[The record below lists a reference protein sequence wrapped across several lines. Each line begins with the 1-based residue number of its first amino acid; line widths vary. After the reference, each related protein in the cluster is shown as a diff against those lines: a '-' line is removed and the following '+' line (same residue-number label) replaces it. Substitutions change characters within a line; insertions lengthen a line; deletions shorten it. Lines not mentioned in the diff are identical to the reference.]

1 MNENK
6 IKRAFDEIEPESGA
20 QERMYANILKKAA
33 AQSGEKAVK
42 NEPTPAKV
50 TQMPARRPAPLWKRY
65 GALAACLV
73 LVVGVTVGYL
83 YPHLTS
89 NDGQSDPNV
98 MVGSPF
104 EDVQSAADFETLG
117 FIIDAPEGA
126 EDVAYCIM
134 DGEIAQVDFTL
145 DGHSYLYRAAKLDG
159 DFSGINSEAVGS
171 VSLNAEYDAVL
182 DCLSPEMWRAHWNKD
197 GVSYYLSNYDGA
209 EESAITDVAD
219 MLMESN

>member
-1 MNENK
+1 MNENE

-50 TQMPARRPAPLWKRY
+50 MQMPARRPAPLWKRY

-73 LVVGVTVGYL
+73 LVVGVTLGYL
-83 YPHLTS
+83 YPHFIGDDS
-89 NDGQSDPNV
+89 QDDPNV

-104 EDVQSAADFETLG
+104 VDVQSAADFEKLG
-117 FIIDAPEGA
+117 FSIDAPEGA
-126 EDVAYCIM
+126 EDVTYCIL
-134 DGEIAQVDFTL
+134 DAAIAQVDFTL

-159 DFSGINSEAVGS
+159 DFSGANGEVVGS
-171 VSLNAEYDAVL
+171 ASLNAEYDAML
-182 DCLSPEMWRAHWNKD
+182 DCLSPEMWRAHWSRD
-197 GVSYYLSNYDGA
+197 GVSCYLSNFDGA
-209 EESAITDVAD
+209 SEEVIPAAAEL
-219 MLMESN
+219 LMGPN

>member
-1 MNENK
+1 MNENE

-50 TQMPARRPAPLWKRY
+50 MQMPARRPAPLWKRY

-73 LVVGVTVGYL
+73 LVVGVTLGYL
-83 YPHLTS
+83 YPHFIGDDS
-89 NDGQSDPNV
+89 QDDPNV

-104 EDVQSAADFETLG
+104 VDVQSAADFEKLG
-117 FIIDAPEGA
+117 FSIDAPEGA
-126 EDVAYCIM
+126 EDVTYCIL
-134 DGEIAQVDFTL
+134 DAAIAQVDFTL

-159 DFSGINSEAVGS
+159 DFSGANGEVVGS
-171 VSLNAEYDAVL
+171 ASLNAEYDAML
-182 DCLSPEMWRAHWNKD
+182 DCLSPEMWRAHWSRD
-197 GVSYYLSNYDGA
+197 GVSCYLSNFDGA
-209 EESAITDVAD
+209 SEEAITAAAEL
-219 MLMESN
+219 LMGQN

>member
-1 MNENK
+1 MNEDE

-33 AQSGEKAVK
+33 AQSGEKAAK

-73 LVVGVTVGYL
+73 LVVGVTLGYL
-83 YPHLTS
+83 YPHFIGDDS
-89 NDGQSDPNV
+89 QDDPNV

-104 EDVQSAADFETLG
+104 EDVQSAEDFETLG
-117 FIIDAPEGA
+117 FVIDAPEGA
-126 EDVAYCIM
+126 ADVSYCIM

-159 DFSGINSEAVGS
+159 DFSGANGEVVGS
-171 VSLNAEYDAVL
+171 ASLNAEYDAVL
-182 DCLSPEMWRAHWNKD
+182 DCLSPEMWRAHWSKD
-197 GVSYYLSNYDGA
+197 GVSCYLSNFDGA
-209 EESAITDVAD
+209 SEETITAAAEL
-219 MLMESN
+219 LMGQN